1 MKKILILL
9 LVQILIINLFSQ
21 NIKIDSTKILYTAKF
36 QVLESEAILFSNI
49 KKLEDYIESK
59 FTSRFLKSKGFD
71 DTKFILIEKRSKSL
85 DSTFIKNKKEAFK
98 KNYIYFSCDYIV
110 AYVPST
116 GFFYKLKGFRKND
129 FPELMDYLD
138 KNSYLYSNSLKNYIF
153 LGLAYVEDLDLECL
167 NEYYIRKK
175 KNKKIKKD
183 YPCLRSCA
191 ERDRNIYVH

>member
-116 GFFYKLKGFRKND
+116 GFFI
-129 FPELMDYLD
+129 
-138 KNSYLYSNSLKNYIF
+138 S
-153 LGLAYVEDLDLECL
+153 
-167 NEYYIRKK
+167 
-175 KNKKIKKD
+175 
-183 YPCLRSCA
+183 
-191 ERDRNIYVH
+191 